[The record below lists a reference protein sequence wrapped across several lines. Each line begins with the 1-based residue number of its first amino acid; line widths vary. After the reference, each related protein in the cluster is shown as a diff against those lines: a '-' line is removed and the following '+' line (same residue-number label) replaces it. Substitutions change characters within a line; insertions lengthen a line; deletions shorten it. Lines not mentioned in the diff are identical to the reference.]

1 MLIKNAF
8 VVKEEIEFEMAVKL
22 YLFNSEGKNKEL
34 IESIKYID
42 NFL

>member
-22 YLFNSEGKNKEL
+22 YHYNKNIVFYIKEVL
-34 IESIKYID
+34 KIFY
-42 NFL
+42 